1 VETLMRLPT
10 FVTSMPVA
18 SSANALRAG
27 LSIILR
33 DLGFGGW
40 VGLALIALAG
50 ALMFDAYSLERQTVS
65 SRKAAE
71 EVRSQ
76 AMRSSLSTARNRQV
90 SSAAPTVELI
100 ELPILSGDAASA
112 VLPSAFFEQAA
123 RRGIKL
129 GAVEYRWNAQSQSV
143 QRVDVLITASGRYLP
158 ARQWLT
164 DALAQLPHAQLSE
177 LSMQRTDPAD
187 PELEIRLVMAVHF
200 GRRT

>member
-10 FVTSMPVA
+10 FVSSMPLA
-18 SSANALRAG
+18 SSANAVRAA
-27 LSIILR
+27 LSIVVR

-65 SRKAAE
+65 SRQAAE

-90 SSAAPTVELI
+90 SSAAPAVESI

>member
-1 VETLMRLPT
+1 MRLPT

-18 SSANALRAG
+18 SRANALRAG
-27 LSIILR
+27 LSVFLR

-40 VGLALIALAG
+40 VGIALITLAG
-50 ALMFDAYSLERQTVS
+50 ALMFDAHNLDRQAES
-65 SRKAAE
+65 SRQAAE
-71 EVRSQ
+71 EARSQ
-76 AMRSSLSTARNRQV
+76 ALRYSLSKARNRQV
-90 SSAAPTVELI
+90 SSAAPAVESI

-187 PELEIRLVMAVHF
+187 PALEIRLVMAVHF
-200 GRRT
+200 SRRT

>member
-10 FVTSMPVA
+10 FATSMPVA

>member
-18 SSANALRAG
+18 SSASALRAG

>member
-1 VETLMRLPT
+1 MRLPT
-10 FVTSMPVA
+10 FATSMPVA
-18 SSANALRAG
+18 SRANALRAG
-27 LSIILR
+27 LSVFLR

-40 VGLALIALAG
+40 VGIALITLAG
-50 ALMFDAYSLERQTVS
+50 ALMFDAHNLDRQAES
-65 SRKAAE
+65 SRQAAE
-71 EVRSQ
+71 EARSQ
-76 AMRSSLSTARNRQV
+76 ALRYSLSKARNRQV
-90 SSAAPTVELI
+90 SSAAPAVESI

-200 GRRT
+200 SRRT

>member
-1 VETLMRLPT
+1 MRLPT

-18 SSANALRAG
+18 SSASALRAG

>member
-1 VETLMRLPT
+1 MRLPT

-18 SSANALRAG
+18 SSASALRAG

-40 VGLALIALAG
+40 VGLALIAVAG

>member
-1 VETLMRLPT
+1 MMRLPS
-10 FVTSMPVA
+10 FVTSMP
-18 SSANALRAG
+18 SGFSATAVRAG

-40 VGLALIALAG
+40 IGIALIALAG
-50 ALMFDAYSLERQTVS
+50 VLTIDARSLDRQTAS
-65 SRKAAE
+65 ARQSAE
-71 EVRSQ
+71 EARSQ
-76 AMRSSLSTARNRQV
+76 ALRYSLSKARNRPV
-90 SSAAPTVELI
+90 ASAAQAAEPI

-164 DALAQLPHAQLSE
+164 DALAQLPNAQLSE

>member
-18 SSANALRAG
+18 SSASALRAG

-40 VGLALIALAG
+40 VGLALIAVAG

>member
-1 VETLMRLPT
+1 MRLPT

-33 DLGFGGW
+33 DLGFGAW

-50 ALMFDAYSLERQTVS
+50 ALMFDAGSLERQTVS

>member
-1 VETLMRLPT
+1 MRLP
-10 FVTSMPVA
+10 A
-18 SSANALRAG
+18 SITAWSAGSIATTARAG
-27 LSIILR
+27 LSIMLR
-33 DLGFGGW
+33 DLDFGGW

-50 ALMFDAYSLERQTVS
+50 ALTIDAHSLDRQTVS
-65 SRKAAE
+65 ARQSAE
-71 EVRSQ
+71 EARSQ
-76 AMRSSLSTARNRQV
+76 ALRYSQSKARNRQV
-90 SSAAPTVELI
+90 SSAAPPAESI
-100 ELPILSGDAASA
+100 ELPVLSGDAGSA
-112 VLPSAFFEQAA
+112 VLPSSFFEQAA

-143 QRVDVLITASGRYLP
+143 QRVDVLISASGRYLP

>member
-1 VETLMRLPT
+1 MRLPT

-18 SSANALRAG
+18 SRANALRAG
-27 LSIILR
+27 LSVFLR

-40 VGLALIALAG
+40 VGIALITLAG
-50 ALMFDAYSLERQTVS
+50 ALMFDAHNLDRQAES
-65 SRKAAE
+65 SRQAAE
-71 EVRSQ
+71 EARSQ
-76 AMRSSLSTARNRQV
+76 ALRYSLSKARNRQV
-90 SSAAPTVELI
+90 SSAAPAVESI

-129 GAVEYRWNAQSQSV
+129 GAVEYRWNVQSQSV

-200 GRRT
+200 SRRT

>member
-1 VETLMRLPT
+1 MRLPT
-10 FVTSMPVA
+10 FLTGLSLGA
-18 SSANALRAG
+18 SATAARAG
-27 LSIILR
+27 LSILLR

-40 VGLALIALAG
+40 VGIALIALAG
-50 ALMFDAYSLERQTVS
+50 GLTIDAHSLERQTES
-65 SRKAAE
+65 ARQSAE
-71 EVRSQ
+71 EARSQ
-76 AMRSSLSTARNRQV
+76 ALRASLSRARNRQV
-90 SSAAPTVELI
+90 TSTAPPAESI

-143 QRVDVLITASGRYLP
+143 QRVDVLISASGRYLP

>member
-1 VETLMRLPT
+1 MMRLPT
-10 FVTSMPVA
+10 FV
-18 SSANALRAG
+18 NALSLGASATAARAG

-40 VGLALIALAG
+40 VGIALIALAG
-50 ALMFDAYSLERQTVS
+50 ILMFDAQSLDRQAFS
-65 SRKAAE
+65 SRQAAE
-71 EVRSQ
+71 EARSQ
-76 AMRSSLSTARNRQV
+76 ALRYSLSKARNRQV
-90 SSAAPTVELI
+90 SSAAPAVESI
-100 ELPILSGDAASA
+100 ELPILSGDVASA
-112 VLPSAFFEQAA
+112 VLPAAFFEQAA

>member
-1 VETLMRLPT
+1 MRLPT

-18 SSANALRAG
+18 SRANALRAG
-27 LSIILR
+27 LSVFLR

-40 VGLALIALAG
+40 VGIALIALAG
-50 ALMFDAYSLERQTVS
+50 ALMFDAHNLDRQAES
-65 SRKAAE
+65 SRQAAE
-71 EVRSQ
+71 EARSQ
-76 AMRSSLSTARNRQV
+76 ALRYSLSKARNRQV
-90 SSAAPTVELI
+90 SSAAPAVESI

-123 RRGIKL
+123 RRGKL

-200 GRRT
+200 SRRT

>member
-1 VETLMRLPT
+1 MRLPT
-10 FVTSMPVA
+10 VVTSMPVA

>member
-129 GAVEYRWNAQSQSV
+129 GAVEYRWNAQSQTV

>member
-1 VETLMRLPT
+1 MRLPT
-10 FVTSMPVA
+10 FATSMPVA

>member
-1 VETLMRLPT
+1 MRLPT

-18 SSANALRAG
+18 SRANALRAG
-27 LSIILR
+27 LSVFLR

-40 VGLALIALAG
+40 VGIALITLAG
-50 ALMFDAYSLERQTVS
+50 ALMFDAHNLDRQAES
-65 SRKAAE
+65 SRQAAE
-71 EVRSQ
+71 EARSQ
-76 AMRSSLSTARNRQV
+76 ALRYSLSKARNRQV
-90 SSAAPTVELI
+90 SSAAPAVESI

-187 PELEIRLVMAVHF
+187 PELEIRMVMAVHF
-200 GRRT
+200 SRRT

>member
-1 VETLMRLPT
+1 MRLPT
-10 FVTSMPVA
+10 FVTSKPVA

>member
-1 VETLMRLPT
+1 MRLPT
-10 FVTSMPVA
+10 FVSSMPLA
-18 SSANALRAG
+18 SSANALRAA
-27 LSIILR
+27 LSIVLR

-65 SRKAAE
+65 SRQAAE

>member
-1 VETLMRLPT
+1 MRLPT

-18 SSANALRAG
+18 SRANALRAG
-27 LSIILR
+27 LSVFLR

-40 VGLALIALAG
+40 VGIALITLAG
-50 ALMFDAYSLERQTVS
+50 ALMFDAHNLDRQAES
-65 SRKAAE
+65 SRQAAE
-71 EVRSQ
+71 EARSQ
-76 AMRSSLSTARNRQV
+76 ALRYSLSKARNRQV
-90 SSAAPTVELI
+90 SSAAPAVESI

-164 DALAQLPHAQLSE
+164 DALAHLPHAQLSE

-200 GRRT
+200 SRRT

>member
-1 VETLMRLPT
+1 MRLPT

>member
-1 VETLMRLPT
+1 MRLPT
-10 FVTSMPVA
+10 FVTSKPVA

-129 GAVEYRWNAQSQSV
+129 GAVEYRWNAQSQTV

>member
-1 VETLMRLPT
+1 MRLPT

-129 GAVEYRWNAQSQSV
+129 GAVEYRWNAQSQTV

>member
-1 VETLMRLPT
+1 MRLPT

-18 SSANALRAG
+18 SRANALRAG
-27 LSIILR
+27 LSVFLR
-33 DLGFGGW
+33 DLGFGGG
-40 VGLALIALAG
+40 VGIALIALAG
-50 ALMFDAYSLERQTVS
+50 ALMFDAHNLDRQAES
-65 SRKAAE
+65 SRQAAE
-71 EVRSQ
+71 EARSQ
-76 AMRSSLSTARNRQV
+76 ALRYSLSKARNRQV
-90 SSAAPTVELI
+90 SSAAPAVESI

-200 GRRT
+200 SSRT

>member
-1 VETLMRLPT
+1 MRLPT
-10 FVTSMPVA
+10 FATAPSLG
-18 SSANALRAG
+18 SSATAARAG

-33 DLGFGGW
+33 DLGFAGW
-40 VGLALIALAG
+40 VGIALIALAG
-50 ALMFDAYSLERQTVS
+50 VLTINAHSLDRQTES
-65 SRKAAE
+65 ARQSAE
-71 EVRSQ
+71 DARSQ
-76 AMRSSLSTARNRQV
+76 ALRYSQSKARNRQV
-90 SSAAPTVELI
+90 SSAAPAVESI
-100 ELPILSGDAASA
+100 ELPVLSGDAASA

-158 ARQWLT
+158 ARQLLT
-164 DALAQLPHAQLSE
+164 DALAQLPNAQLSE

>member
-1 VETLMRLPT
+1 MRLPT

-40 VGLALIALAG
+40 VGLVLIALAG

>member
-10 FVTSMPVA
+10 FVTSKPVA

>member
-10 FVTSMPVA
+10 FVTGLSLGA
-18 SSANALRAG
+18 SAKAARAG
-27 LSIILR
+27 LSIVLR
-33 DLGFGGW
+33 DLGFAGW
-40 VGLALIALAG
+40 VGIALIALAC
-50 ALMFDAYSLERQTVS
+50 ALTINAHGLDRQTES
-65 SRKAAE
+65 ARQAAE
-71 EVRSQ
+71 EARSQ
-76 AMRSSLSTARNRQV
+76 ALRYSLSRARNRQA
-90 SSAAPTVELI
+90 SSAAPPAESF

-143 QRVDVLITASGRYLP
+143 QRVDVLISASGRYLP

-164 DALAQLPHAQLSE
+164 DTLAQLPHAQLSE